1 MAFKNIMDDRK
12 ILNLENVLE
21 QTMGQSIK
29 YLTMT
34 MTLTELS
41 SPVGRH
47 LCRAPSSPEL
57 SQFEIYSRTQS
68 RTRQAASVAGEAVT
82 IVEKPF

>member
-1 MAFKNIMDDRK
+1 MISNYEAIQFQYVEELSAYLHCH
-12 ILNLENVLE
+12 ILNLNLNL
-21 QTMGQSIK
+21 K
-29 YLTMT
+29 L
-34 MTLTELS
+34 LS

-47 LCRAPSSPEL
+47 PCRAPSSPEL
-57 SQFEIYSRTQS
+57 SQSDIHSRTQS